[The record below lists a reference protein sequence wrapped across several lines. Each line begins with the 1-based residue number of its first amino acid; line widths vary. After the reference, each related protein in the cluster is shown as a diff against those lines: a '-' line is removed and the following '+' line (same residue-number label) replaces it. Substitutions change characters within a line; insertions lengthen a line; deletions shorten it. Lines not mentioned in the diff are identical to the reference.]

1 MSDRLHV
8 VVIGGT
14 SGIGRHVA
22 QTFAALVNDVVIT
35 GRTDATAKAA
45 AEEIADTTGGQV
57 RGIGVD
63 LADPQQ
69 VPAALADIPRV
80 DRLVLTALER
90 DHNTVRDYR
99 PADAARA
106 MTMKLVGYTAAV
118 HALAPKMP
126 PDASAVLLGG
136 LAMQRPYPGSTT
148 VTAANGG
155 ISALV
160 RTLVTELAPIRF
172 NALHPSLVA
181 DTPHWSE
188 KREMLEAVKARTPTG
203 RLVTMRDCTDAV
215 MFLLENP
222 SVNGVNLS
230 IDGGELMV

>member
-1 MSDRLHV
+1 MNI

-22 QTFAALVNDVVIT
+22 ESFAGRGNDVVIT
-35 GRTDATAKAA
+35 GRTELRAKR
-45 AEEIADTTGGQV
+45 IADEIGANT
-57 RGIGVD
+57 RGLGVD
-63 LADPQQ
+63 LTVPERI
-69 VPAALADIPRV
+69 PAALSDVTADVRQV
-80 DRLVLTALER
+80 DRLVLAALDR

-99 PADAARA
+99 PADATRTL
-106 MTMKLVGYTAAV
+106 TMKIVGYTAAIR
-118 HALAPKMP
+118 ALVPVMSA
-126 PDASAVLLGG
+126 DASVVLLGG
-136 LAMQRPYPGSTT
+136 LASHRPYPGSTT

-181 DTPHWSE
+181 DTPQWSD
-188 KREMLEAVKARTPTG
+188 KREILDAVKARTPTG
-203 RLVTMRDCTDAV
+203 RLVTLQDCTDAV
-215 MFLLENP
+215 MFLLENR
-222 SVNGVNLS
+222 SINGVNLS